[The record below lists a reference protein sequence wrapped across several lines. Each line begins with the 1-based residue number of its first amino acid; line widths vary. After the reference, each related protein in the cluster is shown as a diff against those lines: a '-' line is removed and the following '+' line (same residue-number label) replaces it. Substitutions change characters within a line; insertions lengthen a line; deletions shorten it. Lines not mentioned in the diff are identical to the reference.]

1 MATATEEFG
10 TGWQQWNLQAWYDF
24 AVVKLMMGKVSD
36 VIPKTYVPILRLV
49 SEDSAGVDEAYARV
63 IALREP
69 VAWLDSPR
77 EKWRKLYGGYIREL
91 EWVYGELRER
101 FPTREYQD
109 LVTDIMARAIRE
121 AMGAF
126 LPSLEKMTRSQSTPQ
141 AVASESHRR
150 SGGAGRAVEK
160 LFKGRLG
167 KWVFAHLNPMSFM
180 VGPVDLELRP
190 GGEIEMFIPRCWMH
204 TAPGGNRTHDQAC
217 VQGCKGA
224 CERVFNGR
232 TPVRMEFEPHLPDF
246 SCTLRVK
253 LGSEVLPSA

>member
-1 MATATEEFG
+1 MTETALDEFG
-10 TGWQQWNLQAWYDF
+10 SGWQRWNLQAWYDY
-24 AVVKLMMGKVSD
+24 AVVKLMMSKVGD

-49 SEDSAGVDEAYARV
+49 SQESTRVDEEYARV
-63 IALREP
+63 VALREP
-69 VAWLDSPR
+69 VRLLDAPR
-77 EKWRKLYGGYIREL
+77 EKWRKIYGSYIREL
-91 EWVYGELRER
+91 EWVYGELRQH
-101 FPTREYQD
+101 FPTREYQE
-109 LVTDIMARAIRE
+109 LVIDIMARAIRD

-126 LPSLEKMTRSQSTPQ
+126 LPSLEKMTRSDGAP
-141 AVASESHRR
+141 AAAGPAPRRR
-150 SGGAGRAVEK
+150 SGGGVEK

-180 VGPVDLELRP
+180 VGPVDLEMLP

-232 TPVRMEFEPHLPDF
+232 TPVAMNFEPHLPDF

-253 LGSEVLPSA
+253 LGAEIAPSS